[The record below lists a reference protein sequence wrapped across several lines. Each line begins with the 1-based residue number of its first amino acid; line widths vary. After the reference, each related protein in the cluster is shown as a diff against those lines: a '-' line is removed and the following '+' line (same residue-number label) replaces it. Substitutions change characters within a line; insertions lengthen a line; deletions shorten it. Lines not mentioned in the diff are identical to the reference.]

1 MKKTIVSFVVLF
13 FSAAIAMAQPPAGPV
28 KVGDNYGAVITA
40 DKAIPTEDLPGL
52 LKGDKPVQVKVMGTV
67 TDVCSKKGC
76 WMTLETPDKT
86 KVFVK
91 MKDYAFFV
99 PVELIG
105 RSVVLE
111 GEAKMKV
118 TSVEE
123 LKHYAQDAKKS
134 KEEIAAI
141 KEPEKEIRFMANGI
155 KVTQ

>member
-1 MKKTIVSFVVLF
+1 MIFALVLT
-13 FSAAIAMAQPPAGPV
+13 AAFAMAQPPAGPV
-28 KVGDNYGAVITA
+28 NKGDNFGAVINNA
-40 DKAIPTEDLPGL
+40 DNAIPMEDLPAQ
-52 LKGDKPVQVKVMGTV
+52 LKGDAAVPVKVKGKV

-99 PVELIG
+99 PLEMIG
-105 RSVVLE
+105 KTVVLD
-111 GEAKMKV
+111 GEAKLKT

-134 KEEIAAI
+134 KEEIAKITA
-141 KEPEKEIRFMANGI
+141 PEKEIRFTATGI
-155 KVTQ
+155 KVMD